1 MGNTRDGTISFP
13 NIRTYTLQGKST
25 MKSILFNGRRFWAC
39 RPVST
44 VDDAAV
50 LLQVM
55 LNGGG
60 YGRQHLFSSSVIS
73 QFTEP
78 SKQSHIW
85 TRMAAQRQYR
95 YGVDVRQARQQQS
108 IWPYRLDGNGYYH

>member
-1 MGNTRDGTISFP
+1 MEGVSGHA
-13 NIRTYTLQGKST
+13 G
-25 MKSILFNGRRFWAC
+25 LF
-39 RPVST
+39 ST

-78 SKQSHIW
+78 SKQIPH
-85 TRMAAQRQYR
+85 M
-95 YGVDVRQARQQQS
+95 D
-108 IWPYRLDGNGYYH
+108 